1 MIVVSISLTEL
12 EQVLEQKKRRLSAL
26 QTKRSQLERQLIS
39 VIEKI
44 GRIEGSRHRAK
55 KLVKKTR
62 HRAQNERTLKEV
74 VTDLLSQNKKGLGLD
89 ELSKRV
95 LATGYQ
101 TTSTNFKNTLYQ
113 TLYHHDQIELDNGLY
128 RLV

>member
-1 MIVVSISLTEL
+1 MTVAYL
-12 EQVLEQKKRRLSAL
+12 EHLLDDKKRRLATL
-26 QTKRSQLERQLIS
+26 HKKRDRLERRLNAV
-39 VIEKI
+39 VIQIDRI
-44 GRIEGSRHRAK
+44 GGTRRQANAHRPRTIARAK
-55 KLVKKTR
+55 
-62 HRAQNERTLKEV
+62 NDRTLKEV
-74 VTDLLSQNKKGLGLD
+74 VTELLRQSKKGLGLD

-113 TLYHHDQIELDNGLY
+113 TLYHHDGIRLDKENGLY